1 LRELGSCVKE
11 REGGERLGA
20 AGARV
25 CARPRACLLPLPKP
39 PFPSLCTPPQALPPP
54 ALSDTKAY
62 YVYIHSQTRVCLCVL
77 VCVCVCVC
85 VCTRFNLYKE
95 AHPDASKVH
104 LAPLEAGHCPHH
116 EVPEAVASEV
126 KTFMAQFS

>member
-1 LRELGSCVKE
+1 
-11 REGGERLGA
+11 
-20 AGARV
+20 
-25 CARPRACLLPLPKP
+25 
-39 PFPSLCTPPQALPPP
+39 
-54 ALSDTKAY
+54 
-62 YVYIHSQTRVCLCVL
+62 

-85 VCTRFNLYKE
+85 VTCMCVCVCTRYNLYKE